1 MHGQNASMQCSV
13 SCLIEITY
21 NNIKNI
27 EHHPCQVWCSF
38 RFGLWQHRGGIMCDF
53 LFRKITRTLKVS
65 YITLRTKITSLKYAN
80 KILECVSAIVAST
93 VWEAN
98 MANKSVVLCDGIH
111 VSKNDVKIVMCGYRT
126 LTPKIERK
134 LNSWGFKRD
143 RDNKHYVFLYKDG
156 KETVTFSKTSSD
168 RRVGYNMTREIWRI
182 MTGA

>member
-1 MHGQNASMQCSV
+1 MHGQNISIQCSV

-27 EHHPCQVWCSF
+27 EHQPCQVWCSF

-65 YITLRTKITSLKYAN
+65 YITLRTQITSLKYVD
-80 KILECVSAIVAST
+80 KITVNVIVTIISM
-93 VWEAN
+93 EAN
-98 MANKSVVLCDGIH
+98 MANKAVILCDGIH

-134 LNSWGFKRD
+134 LNTWGFKRD
-143 RDNKHYVFLYKDG
+143 RGNKHYVFLYKDG

-168 RRVGYNMTREIWRI
+168 RRTGYNMTKEIWRI